1 MLPKFFSLL
10 LLILT
15 ACLPALPEA
24 TATRRFT
31 APTLEPSPT
40 VPIRTSDEI
49 YGNTINDGQNDPT
62 AAALPRDSAL
72 PPLDTGNTSETG
84 AMMVDMLL
92 SDGTSLNAYLYQPTR
107 EGRGA
112 GILLIGEALDAWGSL
127 PTDLQGAG
135 FTALVVELP
144 ANLPAEEMDSLLVSF
159 SENGTVDPSRI
170 AVIGSMAGADMALL
184 GCAIYPL
191 CDGLVLL
198 SPQSRD
204 SLLNVLP
211 NFNPRP
217 MLVIVGRSDE
227 LSYPAAT
234 GLANNFAEGSQL
246 LEQSSGRGAGL
257 LALNSELN
265 AAIVIWLQGVWEE

>member
-1 MLPKFFSLL
+1 MLPKIFPLI

-15 ACLPALPEA
+15 ACLPAAPEA

-31 APTLEPSPT
+31 APSPT
-40 VPIRTSDEI
+40 VNIQTSDEI
-49 YGNTINDGQNDPT
+49 YGDSIRDGQNDPT

-72 PPLDTGNTSETG
+72 PPLDTGSISETG
-84 AMMVDMLL
+84 AMMVDLFL
-92 SDGTSLNAYLYQPTR
+92 SDGTALNAYLYQPNT

-112 GILLIGEALDAWGSL
+112 GVMLIGEALDAWGSL
-127 PTDLQGAG
+127 PNDLQAAG

-144 ANLPAEEMDSLLVSF
+144 TLLRAEDMDSLLLSF
-159 SENGTVDPSRI
+159 SENGTVDPSKI
-170 AVIGSMAGADMALL
+170 AVLGSMAGADMALF
-184 GCAIYPL
+184 GCAVYPL
-191 CDGLVLL
+191 CDAVVLL

-217 MLVIVGRSDE
+217 MLVIVGQSDE
-227 LSYPAAT
+227 ESYAAAI
-234 GLANNFAEGSQL
+234 GLAASFAEGSQL

-257 LALNSELN
+257 LALNSNLN
-265 AAIVIWLQGVWEE
+265 PAIVAWLQGVWG